1 MIRISTTVVEK
12 LLIVNYLYTIEK
24 EYIQY
29 EIYVPFK
36 NTISALLHGLV
47 THLSGS
53 QERHTL

>member
-29 EIYVPFK
+29 EIYVLFK
-36 NTISALLHGLV
+36 NTISALLLELV